1 MAESRAGKIK
11 RILCCYWQP
20 KPFLLSQ
27 DISRW
32 SRKKNV
38 LVLAMI
44 NPLLTKL
51 VQSRYLDSGL
61 VLFCVLST
69 STSSRSIKNAKKMAN
84 IQAS

>member
-1 MAESRAGKIK
+1 MK
-11 RILCCYWQP
+11 RIL
-20 KPFLLSQ
+20 FLLATQAILALS

-51 VQSRYLDSGL
+51 VQSRYLDIGL
-61 VLFCVLST
+61 VLFCVFIDLDFFSVHKK
-69 STSSRSIKNAKKMAN
+69 RKKMAN
-84 IQAS
+84 IQPS

>member
-1 MAESRAGKIK
+1 MAESASG
-11 RILCCYWQP
+11 QD
-20 KPFLLSQ
+20 KPFLRSQ

-51 VQSRYLDSGL
+51 VQSRYLDIGL
-61 VLFCVLST
+61 VLFCVFIDLDFFSVHKKRKKNGQYPAILT
-69 STSSRSIKNAKKMAN
+69 SRLVNN
-84 IQAS
+84 GY